1 MAQIYPT
8 KANLLNTKKSLELAK
23 LGYDLMDRK
32 RNILVREMMQLID
45 DARQVQQQ
53 IGEVYA
59 AAYGALK
66 TASLNLGD
74 CARFAGAI
82 PVDNTVTV
90 DYRSVMG
97 VEVPTVTIGSQ
108 ITDVRNFGFLATNSD
123 FDEACLRFNE
133 VKLLTVQLAQIE
145 SSIYRLADAVKKT
158 QKRSN
163 ALNNIMIPR
172 LTETVK
178 FITEALDEK
187 EREDFS
193 RLKVTK
199 RFKLRKSETESD
211 C

>member
-1 MAQIYPT
+1 MAQQIFPT
-8 KANLLNTKKSLELAK
+8 KANLMNTKKSLELAK

-32 RNILVREMMQLID
+32 RNILVREMMRLID
-45 DARQVQQQ
+45 EAKDVQQQ

-59 AAYGALK
+59 GAYDALK
-66 TASLNLGD
+66 KASLNLGD
-74 CARFAGAI
+74 CSRFAGAI
-82 PVDNTVTV
+82 PVDDSVSL

-97 VEVPTVTIGSQ
+97 VEVPTLEIHPRE
-108 ITDVRNFGFLATNSD
+108 TDVRDFGFLATNSD
-123 FDEACLRFNE
+123 FDEACRRFNE
-133 VKLLTVQLAQIE
+133 VKTLTVRLAQIE
-145 SSIYRLADAVKKT
+145 NSVYRLADAVKKT

-172 LTETVK
+172 LRETVK

-199 RFKLRKSETESD
+199 RTKEKKEK
-211 C
+211 